1 LTIRQSTFHE
11 KHTRINHRGVHWST
25 IMDSPASLLPSGTH
39 NPSSGWLIAESQ
51 STDRT
56 WHETIASRPLW
67 ARPLEEPNPLEI
79 LRRLRTQISGVL
91 LLSCWFKTNIT
102 EWQSNYHIPL
112 ALMPSIDLTF
122 VASLTKM
129 SGHLKFSASIDL
141 AHQQHVEQP
150 QVVETIYLSRDLHT
164 ASKVRQPHLLR

>member
-56 WHETIASRPLW
+56 WHEHLQAAHYGPGPSRS
-67 ARPLEEPNPLEI
+67 RI
-79 LRRLRTQISGVL
+79 RLRS
-91 LLSCWFKTNIT
+91 
-102 EWQSNYHIPL
+102 
-112 ALMPSIDLTF
+112 
-122 VASLTKM
+122 
-129 SGHLKFSASIDL
+129 
-141 AHQQHVEQP
+141 
-150 QVVETIYLSRDLHT
+150 
-164 ASKVRQPHLLR
+164 